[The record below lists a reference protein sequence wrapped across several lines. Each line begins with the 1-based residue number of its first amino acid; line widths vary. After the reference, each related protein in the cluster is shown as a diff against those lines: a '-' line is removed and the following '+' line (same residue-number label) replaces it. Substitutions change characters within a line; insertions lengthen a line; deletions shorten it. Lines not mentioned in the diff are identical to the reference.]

1 MENGGGIW
9 GIVKCFGIAAWRE
22 KLCCGAVLQGF
33 SNKLRDW
40 SICHWEFECEPM
52 YLERSIGM
60 TASDG

>member
-40 SICHWEFECEPM
+40 SICHWEFECEPV
-52 YLERSIGM
+52 YLE
-60 TASDG
+60 